1 MSVASAHGG
10 QTIDI
15 GQILDDGPWTTM
27 QKMVVILAALSIVAD
42 GFDGQLIGFAIPSL
56 MKEWG
61 VPRGD
66 FAPVV
71 AAGLVGMGIGSA
83 CAGLFA
89 DHFGRRTRVIGS
101 VFIFR
106 VASCLLGFSE
116 MLWMIAALRFIAGRA
131 LGGALP
137 TSTTMTARFP
147 PARRRPL

>member
-1 MSVASAHGG
+1 MHGIMPVPGLRALAVQPSASLWKRNASMSGAEAQAGRF
-10 QTIDI
+10 IDI

-61 VPRGD
+61 VTRGD

-83 CAGLFA
+83 CAGLP
-89 DHFGRRTRVIGS
+89 
-101 VFIFR
+101 
-106 VASCLLGFSE
+106 
-116 MLWMIAALRFIAGRA
+116 M
-131 LGGALP
+131 
-137 TSTTMTARFP
+137 
-147 PARRRPL
+147 